1 LHFEVA
7 VAAFPCSIV
16 TPSESVLSVDATYVS
31 FPAWDGQKGVMAGA
45 SPFLVKL
52 GVGPLRI
59 DLASGGTEM
68 FLLDGGFAQ
77 LQNGKLTLITD
88 QAVTRSSIERAAADR
103 ELAEANAKVLEPGRI
118 DLAERAKLEHAQ
130 HVAAAKVALSR
141 N

>member
-1 LHFEVA
+1 MA
-7 VAAFPCSIV
+7 SFPCSIV

-31 FPAWDGQKGVMAGA
+31 FPAWDGQKGVLAGA

-59 DLASGGTEM
+59 ELASGATET

-88 QAVTRSSIERAAADR
+88 QAISRATLERSAADR
-103 ELAEANAKVLEPGRI
+103 ELAEANAKVLEPGRV

-130 HVAAAKVALSR
+130 RVAAAKVALSR

>member
-1 LHFEVA
+1 

-16 TPSESVLSVDATYVS
+16 TPSESVLSIDATYVS

-52 GVGPLRI
+52 GVGPVRI
-59 DLASGGTEM
+59 DVASGGSLV

-77 LQNGKLTLITD
+77 LQNGKLSLITD
-88 QAVTRSSIERAAADR
+88 QAITRASIEHSAADR
-103 ELAEANAKVLEPGRI
+103 ELAEAIAKVLEPGRV
-118 DLAERAKLEHAQ
+118 DLAERAKLEHARK
-130 HVAAAKVALSR
+130 VAAAKVALSR